1 MSTRTRLGPLG
12 LRVYNA
18 FYWPYLALTCVLFFA
33 PALLIWALTFWD
45 PKKRLLH
52 AFTSFWGAHYLAW
65 APFASVRVAGRDL
78 GLHAGP
84 CVYVSNHQS
93 MVDILAVF
101 ATYLPYRWVS
111 KRENFFAP
119 FLGWT
124 MWLNGY
130 VPLKRGHLP
139 SIRRMLRRCDAEL
152 RAGNSLFLFPE
163 GTRSDDGEL
172 KAFYRGA
179 FWLAVRH
186 HVPVV
191 PVVIE
196 GTRDILPKRSLLIR
210 PQAVDVSVLPPVDAR
225 PFGSDDRGLRA
236 RVHAQ
241 MTEAL
246 SELRRSLQPGSEWSV
261 NPRDRSGPPAAMS
274 PPNARLGLASSDAH
288 ASSRAVPAK
297 AGDPRSA

>member
-1 MSTRTRLGPLG
+1 MPSRTPLGAVG

-18 FYWPYLALTCVLFFA
+18 LYWPYLALTCVLFFV
-33 PALLIWALTFWD
+33 PALAIWALTLWD
-45 PKKRLLH
+45 RKKRLLH

-65 APFASVRVAGRDL
+65 APFASVKVSNREL
-78 GLHAGP
+78 GLGVGP

-111 KRENFFAP
+111 KRANFFAP

-139 SIRRMLRRCDAEL
+139 SIRRMLRRCEAEL

-163 GTRSDDGEL
+163 GTRSEDGEL

-186 HVPVV
+186 GVPVV
-191 PVVIE
+191 PVVVE

-210 PQAVDVSVLPPVDAR
+210 PQAVRVRVLPPVDAAA
-225 PFGSDDRGLRA
+225 FGRDDRALRETVHERMADGLA
-236 RVHAQ
+236 
-241 MTEAL
+241 
-246 SELRRSLQPGSEWSV
+246 ELRRSFKAV
-261 NPRDRSGPPAAMS
+261 
-274 PPNARLGLASSDAH
+274 GLASTDAH
-288 ASSRAVPAK
+288 ASSRATPAK

>member
-1 MSTRTRLGPLG
+1 MPSRTPFGAVG

-18 FYWPYLALTCVLFFA
+18 LYWPYLALTCVIFFA
-33 PALLIWALTFWD
+33 PALAIWALTFWD

-65 APFASVRVAGRDL
+65 APFASVKVFNRDV
-78 GLHAGP
+78 GLRAGP

-111 KRENFFAP
+111 KRANFFAP

-139 SIRRMLRRCDAEL
+139 SIRRMLRRCEAEL

-186 HVPVV
+186 GVPVV

-210 PQAVDVSVLPPVDAR
+210 PQEVHVRVLPPVDVAA
-225 PFGSDDRGLRA
+225 FGRNDRALREAVHERMSEGLA
-236 RVHAQ
+236 
-241 MTEAL
+241 
-246 SELRRSLQPGSEWSV
+246 ELRRSFKEV
-261 NPRDRSGPPAAMS
+261 
-274 PPNARLGLASSDAH
+274 GLASTEAH
-288 ASSRAVPAK
+288 ASSRATPAK

>member
-1 MSTRTRLGPLG
+1 MRSGSSLGPVG
-12 LRVYNA
+12 LRIYNA
-18 FYWPYLALTCVLFFA
+18 FYWPYLALTCALFFV
-33 PALLIWALTFWD
+33 PAIAIWLLTLWD
-45 PKKRLLH
+45 PKKRALH

-65 APFASVRVAGRDL
+65 APFAAVRVADRERGLL
-78 GLHAGP
+78 GAP

-130 VPLKRGHLP
+130 VPLRRGHLP
-139 SIRRMLRRCDAEL
+139 SIRRMLRRCEAEL
-152 RAGNSLFLFPE
+152 RAGNSLFVFPE

-172 KAFYRGA
+172 KTFFRGA
-179 FWLAVRH
+179 FWLAARAG
-186 HVPVV
+186 VPVV
-191 PVVIE
+191 PVVVE

-210 PQAVDVSVLPPVDAR
+210 PQTVLVRVLPPVDPR
-225 PFGSDDRGLRA
+225 PFAGDDRGLRA
-236 RVHAQ
+236 LVHEQ
-241 MTEAL
+241 MREAL
-246 SELRRSLQPGSEWSV
+246 SGLRAELSADS
-261 NPRDRSGPPAAMS
+261 
-274 PPNARLGLASSDAH
+274 NAGLASLRHH
-288 ASSRAVPAK
+288 ASSRATPAK

>member
-1 MSTRTRLGPLG
+1 MPPRSPLGPVG

-18 FYWPYLALTCVLFFA
+18 LYWPYLALTCVLFFF
-33 PALLIWALTFWD
+33 PAVLIWALTLWD
-45 PKKRLLH
+45 RKKRALH

-65 APFASVRVAGRDL
+65 APFASVRVANRERAMLD
-78 GLHAGP
+78 GP

-130 VPLKRGHLP
+130 VPLRRGHLP
-139 SIRRMLRRCDAEL
+139 SIRRMLRRCEAEL
-152 RAGNSLFLFPE
+152 RAGNSLFVFPE
-163 GTRSDDGEL
+163 GTRSHDGEL
-172 KAFYRGA
+172 KSFFRGA
-179 FWLAVRH
+179 FWLAARAG
-186 HVPVV
+186 VPVV
-191 PVVIE
+191 PVVVE

-210 PQAVDVSVLPPVDAR
+210 PQAVEVRILPAVDAR
-225 PFGSDDRGLRA
+225 AFGGDDRGLRA
-236 RVHAQ
+236 LVHEQ
-241 MTEAL
+241 MRDAL
-246 SELRRSLQPGSEWSV
+246 AGLRAELS
-261 NPRDRSGPPAAMS
+261 AAGR
-274 PPNARLGLASSDAH
+274 PGLASLSHH
-288 ASSRAVPAK
+288 ASSRATPAK

>member
-1 MSTRTRLGPLG
+1 MPSRTPLG
-12 LRVYNA
+12 AIGLRLYNA
-18 FYWPYLALTCVLFFA
+18 LYWPYLALTCVVFFV
-33 PALLIWALTFWD
+33 PAVLIWALTFWD

-65 APFASVRVAGRDL
+65 APFASVRVSGREL
-78 GLHAGP
+78 GLGAGP

-139 SIRRMLRRCDAEL
+139 SIRRMLRRCEAEL
-152 RAGNSLFLFPE
+152 RAGNSLFVFPE

-172 KAFYRGA
+172 RSFYRGA
-179 FWLAVRH
+179 FWLAVRNG
-186 HVPVV
+186 VPVV

-196 GTRDILPKRSLLIR
+196 GTRDILPKRTLLIR
-210 PQAVDVSVLPPVDAR
+210 PQAVEVRVLPPVDAAR
-225 PFGSDDRGLRA
+225 FGHDDRALNAAVRE
-236 RVHAQ
+236 Q
-241 MTEAL
+241 MAEAL
-246 SELRRSLQPGSEWSV
+246 RDLRRSLHARA
-261 NPRDRSGPPAAMS
+261 PR
-274 PPNARLGLASSDAH
+274 GLASSDAH
-288 ASSRAVPAK
+288 ASSRAAPAK

>member
-1 MSTRTRLGPLG
+1 MPSRTPLGAVG

-18 FYWPYLALTCVLFFA
+18 FYWLYLAVTLVLFFV
-33 PALLIWALTFWD
+33 PAVAIWALTFWD

-52 AFTSFWGAHYLAW
+52 AFTSFWGAHYLSW
-65 APFASVRVAGRDL
+65 APFASVHVVGREL
-78 GLHAGP
+78 GLAAGP

-139 SIRRMLRRCDAEL
+139 SIRRMLRRCETEL

-179 FWLAVRH
+179 FWLAVRNG
-186 HVPVV
+186 VPVV

-196 GTRDILPKRSLLIR
+196 GTRNILPKRSFLIR
-210 PQAVDVSVLPPVDAR
+210 PQAVEVSVLPPVDAR
-225 PFGSDDRGLRA
+225 PFGRDDRGLRSC
-236 RVHAQ
+236 VHERMA
-241 MTEAL
+241 EAL
-246 SELRRSLQPGSEWSV
+246 GELRRSF
-261 NPRDRSGPPAAMS
+261 AAQ
-274 PPNARLGLASSDAH
+274 AVAGLASSEAH
-288 ASSRAVPAK
+288 GRSRATPAK

>member
-1 MSTRTRLGPLG
+1 MPMPSRSPLGAVG

-18 FYWPYLALTCVLFFA
+18 LYWPYLAATCVLFFF
-33 PALLIWALTFWD
+33 PAIAIWALTLWD
-45 PKKRLLH
+45 RKKRALH

-65 APFASVRVAGRDL
+65 APFASVRVVNRERGLL
-78 GLHAGP
+78 GSP

-111 KRENFFAP
+111 KRANFYAP

-130 VPLKRGHLP
+130 VPLRRGHLP
-139 SIRRMLRRCDAEL
+139 SIRRMLRRCEREL
-152 RAGNSLFLFPE
+152 RAGNSLFVFPE
-163 GTRSDDGEL
+163 GTRSHDGEL

-179 FWLAVRH
+179 FWLAARAG
-186 HVPVV
+186 VPVV

-210 PQAVDVSVLPPVDAR
+210 PQAVEVRVLPAVDAR
-225 PFGSDDRGLRA
+225 PLAGDDRALRA
-236 RVHAQ
+236 LGHEQ
-241 MTEAL
+241 MRAAL
-246 SELRRSLQPGSEWSV
+246 GALRADLSASSRA
-261 NPRDRSGPPAAMS
+261 D
-274 PPNARLGLASSDAH
+274 LASLPHH
-288 ASSRAVPAK
+288 ASSRATPAK